1 MQSGAIRGTSRRAH
15 LCSRPHRRI
24 RNHTNASST
33 YAPVR
38 ETNAFA
44 TPRGID
50 HQLIHV
56 RAQKHLC
63 SMAIRLIRS
72 TWTQRQS
79 GSSVAIR
86 LIRST
91 WAHQWQSGSSVAIRL
106 ISGNQAHQW
115 QSSVALIRGTER
127 HSIALSGTQVHSIE
141 LTSPPRFVIAVASEF
156 ATACANKRE
165 GHTSV
170 VASGSLH

>member
-1 MQSGAIRGTSRRAH
+1 MKDTIRGHQRHFEACSPLQSPTQAH
-15 LCSRPHRRI
+15 SKSHQRELDVRSRPRDERLRNAPRHRPSIDPRA
-24 RNHTNASST
+24 RAE
-33 YAPVR
+33 APVL
-38 ETNAFA
+38 NGNQA
-44 TPRGID
+44 
-50 HQLIHV
+50 H
-56 RAQKHLC
+56 QKHLG
-63 SMAIRLIRS
+63 SM
-72 TWTQRQS
+72 
-79 GSSVAIR
+79 AIR

-165 GHTSV
+165 GHKSV

>member
-1 MQSGAIRGTSRRAH
+1 MKDALRGHQRHFEACSPLQSPTQAH
-15 LCSRPHRRI
+15 SKSHQRELDVRSRPRDERLRNAPRHRPSIDPRA
-24 RNHTNASST
+24 RAE
-33 YAPVR
+33 APVL
-38 ETNAFA
+38 NGNQA
-44 TPRGID
+44 
-50 HQLIHV
+50 H
-56 RAQKHLC
+56 QKHLG
-63 SMAIRLIRS
+63 S
-72 TWTQRQS
+72 T
-79 GSSVAIR
+79 AIR

-91 WAHQWQSGSSVAIRL
+91 WAQRQSGSSEAPGL
-106 ISGNQAHQW
+106 ISGNQAHHW

-170 VASGSLH
+170 VSSGGLH